1 MGKNLIKKV
10 KDILIIMSKISISRE
25 ESLEKMIQMPW
36 RSMVNIYIWR
46 INGLDMYWKKCNG
59 QNAREQQ
66 EQSNHHLNFKPR
78 SDSHFR
84 EQHLPHFIIT
94 GFKFRSNAI
103 ELCFSRKSTFSFK
116 GVKNERSEECLIKGR
131 QQELVRLP

>member
-1 MGKNLIKKV
+1 
-10 KDILIIMSKISISRE
+10 MSKISISRE

-66 EQSNHHLNFKPR
+66 EQSNHHLNFKEQFTFQRATSTTVLKHDTSLSLVLNLDQTPL
-78 SDSHFR
+78 SYVSR
-84 EQHLPHFIIT
+84 ERAL
-94 GFKFRSNAI
+94 
-103 ELCFSRKSTFSFK
+103 
-116 GVKNERSEECLIKGR
+116 
-131 QQELVRLP
+131 LVLKV